1 MLLTEALE
9 LLEKNGYKISDN
21 ATEKERERL
30 AKDIRE
36 QIVSTIMEIIFKRS
50 FGEEEFKHKIME
62 CYLPVAKIMA
72 DKSLTKEQKAK
83 AILDNWM

>member
-1 MLLTEALE
+1 M
-9 LLEKNGYKISDN
+9 
-21 ATEKERERL
+21 
-30 AKDIRE
+30 
-36 QIVSTIMEIIFKRS
+36 MEIIFKRS

-72 DKSLTKEQKAK
+72 DKNLTKEQKAE

>member
-21 ATEKERERL
+21 AAEKERERL

-36 QIVSTIMEIIFKRS
+36 QIVPTIMEIIFKRS

-83 AILDNWM
+83 TILDNWM